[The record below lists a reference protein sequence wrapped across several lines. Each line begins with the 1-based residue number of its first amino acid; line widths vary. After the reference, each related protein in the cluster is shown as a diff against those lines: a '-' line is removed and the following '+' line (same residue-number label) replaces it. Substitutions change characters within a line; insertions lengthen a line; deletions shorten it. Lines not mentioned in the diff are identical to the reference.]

1 MMLQM
6 RKPVNTRIGRRFDNE
21 EERIHIYVYSKKWK
35 RKETYR
41 WRMENQGVEGVLVG
55 GEEGT
60 KKTITH
66 NGYEN
71 REERKKERD
80 GKGHRHR
87 ARDKFV
93 LCIVKY
99 SKFGSR
105 NVGVLAILLRT
116 SVCLFVGFPVY
127 LLCL

>member
-1 MMLQM
+1 
-6 RKPVNTRIGRRFDNE
+6 
-21 EERIHIYVYSKKWK
+21 
-35 RKETYR
+35 
-41 WRMENQGVEGVLVG
+41 MENQGVEGVLVG

-71 REERKKERD
+71 KERD

-99 SKFGSR
+99 SKFGS
-105 NVGVLAILLRT
+105 
-116 SVCLFVGFPVY
+116 
-127 LLCL
+127 

>member
-1 MMLQM
+1 MMLSM
-6 RKPVNTRIGRRFDNE
+6 TKPVDTRIGQRFDNE
-21 EERIHIYVYSKKWK
+21 EERIHVYVYIA
-35 RKETYR
+35 RNGKENKLTGG
-41 WRMENQGVEGVLVG
+41 RMENQGVEGVLVG

-71 REERKKERD
+71 RERD
-80 GKGHRHR
+80 RRR

-99 SKFGSR
+99 SKFGS
-105 NVGVLAILLRT
+105 
-116 SVCLFVGFPVY
+116 
-127 LLCL
+127 